1 MRPGKV
7 KEVGLDIVAD
17 IVGSFFIAVG
27 VYNFAVASGFPVA
40 GISGIAIIFYHFFGI
55 PIGVMTAVLNIPI
68 IIICYKLL
76 GKTFLLK
83 SLKTMVISTIFMDVV
98 APMFPVYEGDLMLSC
113 ICMGIFSGLGYAL
126 IYLRD
131 SSTGG
136 ADFVI
141 MAIRVLRPHLSLGKI
156 IIVLDFAIVLTSG
169 VLIGGNV
176 DKIIYGLISTYILSV
191 VVDKVMYGMDA
202 GKLTLIVT
210 EHGQEV
216 ADKIDELTQRGS
228 TLLKGVGSYSKE
240 EKQVVMCACSSE
252 QMHMVQ
258 KAVKEVDRAA
268 FLVTME
274 SNEVRGEGFKPH

>member
-1 MRPGKV
+1 MTYDIERGGMSYMRPGKV

-228 TLLKGVGSYSKE
+228 TLLKGVGS
-240 EKQVVMCACSSE
+240 
-252 QMHMVQ
+252 
-258 KAVKEVDRAA
+258 
-268 FLVTME
+268 
-274 SNEVRGEGFKPH
+274 

>member
-1 MRPGKV
+1 MTYDIERGGMSYMRPGKV

-176 DKIIYGLISTYILSV
+176 DKIIYG
-191 VVDKVMYGMDA
+191 MDA

-240 EKQVVMCACSSE
+240 EKQVVMCACSSK